1 METQEKK
8 FSIIADYYSHHYDE
22 VLGFV
27 SKRMM
32 YAEGAEDIV
41 QNVFMRLLR
50 TDKMITPIT
59 LPCLVYTTARNLLI
73 DYWRHRR
80 SVEEYEHFIVQLGAS
95 DDLDVASVYSA
106 AEITEILERGIARLT
121 DHQRTIYR
129 MNVYEGK
136 KVSEISETLH
146 QTYKSVE
153 NRLGSARKEIRQ
165 YMKRM
170 LA

>member
-1 METQEKK
+1 METQSKK
-8 FSIIADYYSHHYDE
+8 YSIIANYYSQHYDE

-41 QNVFMRLLR
+41 QNVFVRLLR

-73 DYWRHRR
+73 DYWRHHQ
-80 SVEEYEHFIVQLGAS
+80 SVEEYEHYLRSTDNNNSIDA
-95 DDLDVASVYSA
+95 ASVYSA
-106 AEITEILERGIARLT
+106 VEITEILERGIARLN
-121 DHQRTIYR
+121 DRQRTIYR
-129 MNVYEGK
+129 MNIFEGK
-136 KVSEISETLH
+136 KVAEISATLNIN
-146 QTYKSVE
+146 YKSVE
-153 NRLGSARKEIRQ
+153 NRLGSARSEIRQ
-165 YMKRM
+165 YMRRM